1 MFIVK
6 LKRKILKVYVH
17 YHLTIEYMGTAF
29 GKEYIKMI
37 IYRELDYGKLKN
49 NHFNVFEFQFI
60 WNHV

>member
-17 YHLTIEYMGTAF
+17 YHLIIEYMGTAF
-29 GKEYIKMI
+29 EKEYIKMI
-37 IYRELDYGKLKN
+37 MSIGLDYGKLKN
-49 NHFNVFEFQFI
+49 NNFNVFEFQCI